1 MPNKYEKEVIK
12 LISQRDKSILGEISL
27 IFDVIRSKTKT
38 LAMETT
44 IKAGDN
50 TEYFQER
57 NRAEKFATQI
67 NKELRPD
74 YLAKD
79 NFIKQVYAEEYR
91 TAYIQSL
98 YTTVNLGIGEGF
110 LVKLPRYTAKQFKK
124 AINYPLS
131 KLMNTAKMKTARSV
145 DIEQLYTTIISG
157 IESGLSLTNINKN
170 LDVAM
175 GYSDAQTGKLI
186 VDKALYKGQQYKT
199 RRVLRTE
206 VSRMRSTAETDQWI
220 NQQPIVE
227 SKLQLIE
234 TLDSRTRKQSVS
246 MDLQI
251 ANKEGKF
258 LFPNG
263 QRAFAHR
270 SGVKKWDINDRST
283 TITLDIDFP
292 PDSRIARDPKT
303 GKNKVVP
310 FQSFREYADKN
321 NLRIN
326 KYGEVLFK

>member
-1 MPNKYEKEVIK
+1 MANKYEKEIIK
-12 LISQRDKSILGEISL
+12 LKASRDNALTGEISL
-27 IFDVIRSKTKT
+27 IFDVIRGKTKT

-79 NFIKQVYAEEYR
+79 NFSKTVYAEEYR

-98 YTTVNLGIGEGF
+98 YTTVNLGIDEGY
-110 LVKLPRYTAKQFKK
+110 LVKLPRYTAKQFKR

-131 KLMNTAKMKTARSV
+131 KLMNNIKMKNARSI
-145 DIEQLYTTIISG
+145 DIEQLYTTIVSG
-157 IESGLSLTNINKN
+157 VESGLSLPNINKSI
-170 LDVAM
+170 DVAL
-175 GYSDAQTGKLI
+175 GYRDAQTGKLI
-186 VDKALYKGQQYKT
+186 IDKELYKGQQYKT
-199 RRVLRTE
+199 TRVLRTE
-206 VSRMRSTAETDQWI
+206 VLRMRATAETDQWI

-234 TLDSRTRKQSVS
+234 TLDDRTRAQSAQ
-246 MDLQI
+246 MDGQI

-258 LFPNG
+258 KFPDVG
-263 QRAFAHR
+263 YKYAHR
-270 SGVKKWDINDRST
+270 SGVARFDINDRST
-283 TITLDIDFP
+283 TITLDEEFP
-292 PDSRIARDPKT
+292 PESRIQRDKD
-303 GKNKVVP
+303 GNNKVAP
-310 FQSFREYADKN
+310 YENFKSYADKQG
-321 NLRIN
+321 LKIN
-326 KYGEVLFK
+326 RYGEVLFP